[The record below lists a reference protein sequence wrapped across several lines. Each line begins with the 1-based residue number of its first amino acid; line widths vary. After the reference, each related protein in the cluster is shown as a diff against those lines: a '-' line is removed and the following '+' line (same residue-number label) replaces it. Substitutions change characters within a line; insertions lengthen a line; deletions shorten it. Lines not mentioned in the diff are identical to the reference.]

1 MKKAI
6 FSLLVAAAAAA
17 HGVFVDGIAAKVN
30 GDVITVGDVMLE
42 LRRSPYRAE
51 LAATGGSKEA
61 FREAYRKTLENLIDR
76 KLILKAA
83 AQKKMDMQAWVV
95 DNREREIV
103 NDFFDGDRNNLLE
116 ALGEMHQTYAEWRAT
131 IREDLM
137 VAAMRWQMVDRN
149 VSPKP
154 SEIRAEYDNNR
165 SAYTL
170 PGKTTVSV
178 ILLKPWDGE
187 GDDPRPAEIIA
198 ELDEGAPF
206 ADLAK
211 LYSSDSHA
219 SEGGVWKDVDPQEVF
234 RPEIVEALAKLG
246 EGEHS
251 PVIDLD
257 GWGFIVR
264 KDSEVG
270 TNVRSFEEAYNDV
283 VAAVRKNLSEKA
295 YAEWIRRLRADAFIK
310 VGEFPDER

>member
-1 MKKAI
+1 MKKAL
-6 FSLLVAAAAAA
+6 FSLLVAACAAA

-83 AQKKMDMQAWVV
+83 AQKKMDMQPWVV

-103 NDFFDGDRNNLLE
+103 NEFFDGDRNNLIE
-116 ALGEMHQTYAEWRAT
+116 ALEEMHQTYAEWRTT

-137 VAAMRWQMVDRN
+137 VAAMRWQIVERN

-154 SEIRAEYDNNR
+154 TEIRAEYDRNKA
-165 SAYTL
+165 SYSV
-170 PGKTTVSV
+170 PGSTTVSV
-178 ILLKPWDGE
+178 ILLKPWEGDGE
-187 GDDPRPAEIIA
+187 DPRGEEIIA

-206 ADLAK
+206 AELAK

-219 SEGGVWKDVDPQEVF
+219 SDGGVWKDVDPQDVF
-234 RPEIVEALAKLG
+234 RPEIADVIAKLAV
-246 EGEHS
+246 GEHS

-257 GWGFIVR
+257 GWGFVVR
-264 KDSEVG
+264 KDSEVVAS
-270 TNVRSFEEAYNDV
+270 VRSFEEAYNDV
-283 VAAVRKNLSEKA
+283 AAAVRKSLSEKA
-295 YAEWIRRLRADAFIK
+295 YNEWIARLRADAFIK
-310 VGEFPDER
+310 IGELPDER